1 MKNIFKFSA
10 FTAIAAAMLSL
21 ASCQT
26 KELGTDQYAGD
37 GIVFSAMAPN
47 PVVRGAELRIKGAN
61 LEQVKEVRFTGGA
74 SVTAIQVIATGQK
87 SEILIVVP
95 QEGTEVGRITLVDA
109 SGNTSA
115 SKFDLEF
122 DESDLVFEGFDA
134 DEEVLP
140 GDVITIYGDYVNTVQ
155 EVIFATSQTNDVG
168 LGAGLTCALASEG
181 KIFDQTRTSAKVI
194 VPADAITGIIKI
206 CSVDQIADPS
216 AIASPFPGTD
226 TLFVGKPTVNVAETQ
241 KAGVGDILVFTG
253 EHLDMIEGITFEGG
267 ATTDILEVNEAADTL
282 RTILISKAV
291 SGDVI
296 LTSYAGDE
304 FVAGDI
310 EAQVPGNLEV
320 IAANEEERFKAG
332 LMMAIT
338 GEQLWLV
345 SKISLNG
352 LEISDFTY
360 TVGTDDETLAV
371 RIDTL
376 YAEIPE
382 TATDGIV
389 SVLMENGD
397 EVSIDN
403 IEYVKAVT
411 DPLAIES
418 VEARTEFSVTGAD
431 LDLVTGITLGDIEC
445 EFTFPIIGTIEIEDP
460 ETGDPIEVE
469 VYSTEE
475 IIVTAAPTA
484 VSGDLVLTQAN
495 GYSFSAGSLEV
506 TYNEPVTINYESSS
520 IQLGQNLVVTGENLF
535 SIAKIFIKGKL
546 VTSFAERSDT
556 RMSFAMPDGMG
567 PGVYRLELVLLDDT
581 TLTWA
586 VPFEYTAP
594 YTEKFAWE
602 GSLYLDNWTTQ
613 EYLGAEGALA
623 ELGAVEG
630 DIVRI
635 YFTPEKEGW
644 GFQLYDG
651 HWSGLYVDELGG
663 GNMVDASAY
672 SGQGYFAFELTSALL
687 DQLNSIQG
695 WGGLFVTNGDGV
707 TYTGI
712 SLIHWGASEKVTTI
726 WEGSVSMGAW
736 ANSMGALSW
745 GGYDWSTVSVGTIL
759 RVEFTVDET
768 EADLRFGNGSWSA
781 LPSSIQYG
789 KDTDGNIIVD
799 GLTKFELELTQAD
812 LDQLVNNGGLVM
824 CGCNYTITS
833 VSLVEAAA
841 PVVSETEIWTGSVS
855 MGAWANSMGA
865 LSWGGYDWS
874 TVSVGTI
881 LRVKFTVDEK
891 EADLR
896 FGNGSWSALP
906 SSIQYGKDSDG
917 NIIVDDLT
925 QFDLELTQ
933 ADLDELVNNGGLV
946 MCGCNYTLIS
956 VSLVG

>member
-1 MKNIFKFSA
+1 
-10 FTAIAAAMLSL
+10 MLSL

-26 KELGTDQYAGD
+26 KELDTDQYAGS

-61 LEQVKEVRFTGGA
+61 LDQVKEVRFTGGA
-74 SVTAIQVIATGQK
+74 VVTDIKVVTAGAKG
-87 SEILIVVP
+87 EILVVVP
-95 QEGTEVGRITLVDA
+95 QSGTEVGRVTIVDG
-109 SGNTSA
+109 SGNTSQ

-122 DESDLVFEGFDA
+122 DESDLVFEGFEA
-134 DEEVLP
+134 AQEVLP
-140 GDVITIYGDYVNTVQ
+140 GEVITIKGDYINTVQ
-155 EVIFATSQTNDVG
+155 EVIFTSSNTNDVG
-168 LGAGLTCALASEG
+168 LGAGLTCALASDG
-181 KIFDQTRTSAKVI
+181 MIFDQTRTSAKVV

-206 CSVDQIADPS
+206 CSADQIADPS
-216 AIASPFPGTD
+216 AIVSPFPSTD
-226 TLFVGKPTVNVAETQ
+226 TLHVGKPTVDVAATQ
-241 KAGVGDILVFTG
+241 KVGIGDELFFTG
-253 EHLDMIEGITFEGG
+253 KHLDMIESVTFEGG
-267 ATTDILEVNEAADTL
+267 ATTDIFEVNEAADTL
-282 RTILISKAV
+282 HTLLISEAK
-291 SGDVI
+291 SGDVV
-296 LTSYAGDE
+296 LTSYAGDD

-310 EAQVPGNLEV
+310 EAEVPGGLQV
-320 IAANEEERFKAG
+320 IAANEEGRFKAG
-332 LMMAIT
+332 LAMAVV
-338 GEQLWLV
+338 GEQMWLV
-345 SKISLNG
+345 GKISLNG
-352 LEISDFTY
+352 LEISDYTY
-360 TVGTDDETLAV
+360 TVDADKSHTV
-371 RIDTL
+371 RLDTL
-376 YAEIPE
+376 YTIIPD

-397 EVSIDN
+397 EVSIEN

-411 DPLAIES
+411 DPLAMES

-431 LDLVTGITLGDIEC
+431 LDLVTGVTLGDIEC
-445 EFTFPIIGTIEIEDP
+445 EFTFPVIDTVEVEDP

-469 VYSTEE
+469 VFSTEE

-520 IQLGQNLVVTGENLF
+520 IQMGQNLVVTGENLF

-546 VTSFAERSDT
+546 VTSFAERTDT

-581 TLTWA
+581 ALTWA

-602 GSLYLDNWTTQ
+602 GSLYLDSWNTQ

-623 ELGAVEG
+623 EFGAVEG

-663 GNMVDASAY
+663 GNLVDASAY
-672 SGQGYFAFELTSALL
+672 NGQGYFAFELTSALL

-759 RVEFTVDET
+759 RVEFTVDE
-768 EADLRFGNGSWSA
+768 
-781 LPSSIQYG
+781 
-789 KDTDGNIIVD
+789 
-799 GLTKFELELTQAD
+799 
-812 LDQLVNNGGLVM
+812 
-824 CGCNYTITS
+824 
-833 VSLVEAAA
+833 
-841 PVVSETEIWTGSVS
+841 
-855 MGAWANSMGA
+855 
-865 LSWGGYDWS
+865 
-874 TVSVGTI
+874 
-881 LRVKFTVDEK
+881 K

-906 SSIQYGKDSDG
+906 SSIQYGKDADG

-933 ADLDELVNNGGLV
+933 ADLEELVNNGGLV
-946 MCGCNYTLIS
+946 MCGCNYTLTS